1 MFFPVV
7 TYRCES
13 WSIKKAEC
21 GRTDALELGCWRRL
35 FRVPWTAR
43 RSNQSILKEINP
55 EYSLKGL
62 MPKLKFPIL
71 WSPDAKSRLIGK
83 MLGKIKVRRRRGQ
96 QKKRWLDGITDSM
109 DMSLSK
115 LLEMMKEGQRSL
127 ACCSPWGRKD
137 LDTTEQL
144 NNNVGICT
152 SAAIRMIVVYQALHV
167 MSLEPHINWER
178 MILISHATVTNPSGL
193 KEAEQP
199 VRSHRMAEPA

>member
-1 MFFPVV
+1 MLLNYGVGDDSFFF
-7 TYRCES
+7 
-13 WSIKKAEC
+13 
-21 GRTDALELGCWRRL
+21 LEKIL
-35 FRVPWTAR
+35 RVPLTAR

-96 QKKRWLDGITDSM
+96 QRKRWLDGITNSM

-115 LLEMMKEGQRSL
+115 LLEVMKEGQRSL

-137 LDTTEQL
+137 LDTTEPL
-144 NNNVGICT
+144 NNSVGICK

-178 MILISHATVTNPSGL
+178 TILTPHATLTDPSGL
-193 KEAEQP
+193 REVERP
-199 VRSHRMAEPA
+199 VRSHRMAEPAWPQSS